1 MKRVRS
7 IFGIFTV
14 FLLIILASFLL
25 LSWQSTANLKASLI
39 QTAQLQTKYA
49 ATLLEQKGKE
59 IEIEADGI
67 LYGEN
72 MQNLYAAIE
81 NNDVYEYVQQ
91 INKMK
96 SFFQEH
102 QGRTVGMSGM
112 TLYWPKSGR
121 EISTLRQGYFE
132 DSFWENNKESQWKS
146 ANKQEI
152 FYMRRRTVEWM
163 GEDQEVWLVLRMDQ
177 DFLYEIKEMAAG
189 MDQGGSI
196 LMFGGEINVLSQKSV
211 EQKKPELLVTD
222 IRMPRV
228 SGLDLVKYIDE
239 KNYPTKTIIL
249 SGYSEFEY
257 AQQALRYGV
266 TEYLVKPILKKDFQI
281 SLEHVMEKFFEKEES
296 FPDDGISAV
305 KKYIAE
311 HVGEDLSLEILGEV
325 AHLHPAYLSK
335 TFKEETGKN
344 LSAYITDVKMERAAE
359 LLSGTDRWV
368 HEIMESVG
376 YQKSQYFSKIFKEK
390 YGVTPNEYRR
400 THRG

>member
-1 MKRVRS
+1 MKV
-7 IFGIFTV
+7 
-14 FLLIILASFLL
+14 LLVDDESYM
-25 LSWQSTANLKASLI
+25 TEYLKKLV
-39 QTAQLQTKYA
+39 
-49 ATLLEQKGKE
+49 
-59 IEIEADGI
+59 D
-67 LYGEN
+67 
-72 MQNLYAAIE
+72 
-81 NNDVYEYVQQ
+81 
-91 INKMK
+91 
-96 SFFQEH
+96 
-102 QGRTVGMSGM
+102 
-112 TLYWPKSGR
+112 
-121 EISTLRQGYFE
+121 
-132 DSFWENNKESQWKS
+132 WKS
-146 ANKQEI
+146 YGFE
-152 FYMRRRTVEWM
+152 
-163 GEDQEVWLVLRMDQ
+163 EVLT
-177 DFLYEIKEMAAG
+177 AS
-189 MDQGGSI
+189 GGSI
-196 LMFGGEINVLSQKSV
+196 ARDLI

-239 KNYPTKTIIL
+239 NNYSTKTIIL

-266 TEYLVKPILKKDFQI
+266 TEYLVKPILKKDFQA

-296 FPDDGISAV
+296 SPDDDISAV

-325 AHLHPAYLSK
+325 AHLSK

-344 LSAYITDVKMERAAE
+344 LSAYIADVRMEKAAE
-359 LLSGTDRWV
+359 LLSGTDQWV